1 MRDGVDVRG
10 YVYWTLLDNFA
21 WIFGYRPTF
30 GLVAVD
36 RTTLDRTVKPSAAR
50 YGEIAPSNGA
60 ALTEPAPQLTRRRL
74 ASRSRPRVSRCG
86 HD

>member
-60 ALTEPAPQLTRRRL
+60 ALTGTGASAHPATSGVQVSP
-74 ASRSRPRVSRCG
+74 PRVTMRA
-86 HD
+86 